1 MEGQALEAFNAEI
14 ANNLRAFN
22 SGQDVTSESSTE
34 NDESDSG
41 NTDITADP
49 SESSPE
55 ETLEDP
61 SGEDQSNQIENKE
74 EFTGDPSSKANQRIR
89 QLLTEKKSFEE
100 KVTQSEAKVAAYEK
114 QLQEVQ
120 AFAEQNRELLDLAE
134 VLAKNP
140 DLLSQFKAFVER
152 SPENNSEPVADPYAG
167 LPPALIKELEEN
179 KRARSVLQQIQE
191 REQQRES
198 ELQHRN
204 HIDQITKK
212 VSAMDAQFQ
221 QLCTAAKLVGDEE
234 KEFLTQQIFLDAMQ
248 EVTPELYQKVFMEVM
263 GKLPDNYLESAF
275 KKRSA
280 GIFKL
285 RSAVKKSLSVPVVP
299 ASSSKTGVPAIQTK
313 FSSTKEMNDAIAM
326 ELKKSRA

>member
-1 MEGQALEAFNAEI
+1 
-14 ANNLRAFN
+14 
-22 SGQDVTSESSTE
+22 
-34 NDESDSG
+34 
-41 NTDITADP
+41 
-49 SESSPE
+49 
-55 ETLEDP
+55 
-61 SGEDQSNQIENKE
+61 
-74 EFTGDPSSKANQRIR
+74 
-89 QLLTEKKSFEE
+89 
-100 KVTQSEAKVAAYEK
+100 VTQSEAKVAAYEK

-120 AFAEQNRELLDLAE
+120 AFAEQNREVLGLAE

-285 RSAVKKSLSVPVVP
+285 RSAVK
-299 ASSSKTGVPAIQTK
+299 
-313 FSSTKEMNDAIAM
+313 NH
-326 ELKKSRA
+326 